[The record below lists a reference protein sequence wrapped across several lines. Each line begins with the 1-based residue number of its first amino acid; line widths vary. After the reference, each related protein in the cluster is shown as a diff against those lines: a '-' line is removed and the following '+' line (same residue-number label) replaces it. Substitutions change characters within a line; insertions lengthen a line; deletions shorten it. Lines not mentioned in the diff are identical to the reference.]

1 MNQPQRAAIPFTST
15 TWRLAVTL
23 ALTQIATLALGLGMM
38 HAFTR
43 QTLAND
49 ARVAAEV
56 ASDDLQGELR
66 DGGTAALI
74 RAIRD
79 RLSAPDDR
87 NFVVL
92 LRGPDGAR
100 LAGNLVA
107 WPATPALPQ
116 HWTIGSLT
124 RTGAD
129 RPEPI
134 GYLIQPLPH
143 GQSLLTGEVM
153 QNQGQLTRASEQSFI
168 YAMLAGLVIA
178 ALASWMILRVL
189 ERRIDQFSRAAR
201 DIASGR
207 LNTRIALNTDG
218 DAFGRL
224 GIAINAMLERIEVL
238 VCELRAVTD
247 SMAHDLRSPVARIR
261 SSLER
266 SFETTED
273 ALARGALA
281 DAIDETD
288 GLQRLLDTA
297 LEISRTEAGIG
308 RNQFSPFDLAQMLAD
323 LAEVYGPLAEQE
335 GFEITVQAPGPLMVM
350 AHREL
355 LFRAVSNLIDN
366 ALKYAAGGSKIDL
379 ALDASANPQ
388 IRLIVRD
395 NGPGIPA
402 SDRDEAVRRFGRL
415 DPARTRSGAGLG
427 LSLVATIANLH
438 GGSLVLDHCEPG
450 GLAVIV
456 QLTIGRP
463 G

>member
-1 MNQPQRAAIPFTST
+1 MNQPKRAAIQFAST

-23 ALTQIATLALGLGMM
+23 ALTQLATLALGLGMM

-49 ARVAAEV
+49 ARVAAQV

-66 DGGTAALI
+66 DGGTPALI
-74 RAIRD
+74 RAIGD

-92 LRGPDGAR
+92 LRGPDGAK

-124 RTGAD
+124 RSGAD

-134 GYLIQPLPH
+134 GYLIQPLPR

-153 QNQGQLTRASEQSFI
+153 QNEGQLTRASEQSFI

-207 LNTRIALNTDG
+207 LNTRIALNSDG

-224 GIAINAMLERIEVL
+224 GIAINAMLERIEAL

-266 SFETTED
+266 SFETTKD
-273 ALARGALA
+273 ASARAALA

-308 RNQFSPFDLAQMLAD
+308 RNQFSAFDLAEMLDD

-335 GFEITVQAPGPLMVM
+335 GFEITVQATGPLVVM

-388 IRLIVRD
+388 LTLTVRD

-415 DPARTRSGAGLG
+415 DPARTHSGAGLG

-438 GGSLVLDHCEPG
+438 GGSLVLDHCKPG

-456 QLTIGRP
+456 QLPIGVQS
-463 G
+463 